1 MQLTKWGEKIEK
13 RLSEL
18 GKDWAWICRAM
29 GLKGYKYSFDE
40 LMHLVCEENQSMGR
54 KNAIEKLLREEER
67 RQNYR
72 RKVGFK
78 GQGICHTRSERQN
91 NSKNS

>member
-1 MQLTKWGEKIEK
+1 MQLTSWGEKIEK

-18 GKDWAWICRAM
+18 GKDWKWIIQAM
-29 GLKGYKYSFDE
+29 ALKGYKYSWDE
-40 LMHLVCEENQSMGR
+40 LMHLACEENQSMGR